1 MNNRIDAFLTKA
13 AAYGADISRD
23 TAEKLLRYQDKVEE
37 VNRSFN
43 LTAITDPQ
51 EMEIKH
57 TLDSL
62 TCAILPEIKGEVA
75 DVGTGPGFPGSI
87 IAAVRP
93 ECSVTLIEAT
103 DKKLQFALGTCREL
117 GIKTRGVHGRSEE
130 LGRGELRESFD
141 TVTARAVAAMASL
154 CEYCLPLVKVGGYLI
169 AMKGAGAAE
178 ELEAAKDAIELL
190 GGGETEVRSLTL
202 PDGSERA
209 LVLVK
214 KIAPTPQ
221 KYPRSGKN
229 IRKAPL

>member
-1 MNNRIDAFLTKA
+1 
-13 AAYGADISRD
+13 
-23 TAEKLLRYQDKVEE
+23 
-37 VNRSFN
+37 
-43 LTAITDPQ
+43 
-51 EMEIKH
+51 
-57 TLDSL
+57 
-62 TCAILPEIKGEVA
+62 
-75 DVGTGPGFPGSI
+75 
-87 IAAVRP
+87 
-93 ECSVTLIEAT
+93 
-103 DKKLQFALGTCREL
+103 
-117 GIKTRGVHGRSEE
+117 
-130 LGRGELRESFD
+130 
-141 TVTARAVAAMASL
+141 MASL

-214 KIAPTPQ
+214 KIAPTPP

>member
-1 MNNRIDAFLTKA
+1 MQNRINSFIKKA
-13 AAYGADISRD
+13 EAYGGSISPD
-23 TAEKLLRYQDKVEE
+23 TAEKLLRYQDKVAE
-37 VNRSFN
+37 VNNSFN
-43 LTAITDPQ
+43 LTAITDPE

-57 TLDSL
+57 LLDSL

-75 DVGTGPGFPGSI
+75 DVGSGPGFPGAV

-103 DKKLQFALGTCREL
+103 DKKLQFSLNTCREL
-117 GIKTRGVHGRSEE
+117 GIKAKGVHGRSEE
-130 LGRGELRESFD
+130 LGRKELRERFD

-154 CEYCLPLVKVGGYLI
+154 CEYCLPLLKVGGYMV

-178 ELEAAKDAIELL
+178 ELQEAENAIKLL
-190 GGGETEVRSLTL
+190 GGGEAELRSLTL

-214 KIAPTPQ
+214 KVAPTPEM
-221 KYPRSGKN
+221 YPRSGKN
-229 IRKAPL
+229 IRKSPL